1 MMMSKN
7 LFVQVA
13 MIALSIGIII
23 TFVEPTFSEIGELQD
38 EISVYQT
45 EQRKVSEVNVQL
57 SSQIDVLNG
66 VVPDD
71 QRRLLT
77 YMPDT
82 VDTISVVRDLSLISN
97 EAGVLFISAVSTG
110 QKKATNESEG
120 IASFI
125 QPQEHLFNLSVA
137 GTYSQLK
144 NLFILLEQNN
154 YPMEAQSV
162 VVEKREGG
170 FLSMEVSLSVY
181 AHEDAASSE
190 KIVF

>member
-38 EISVYQT
+38 DIAVYQT
-45 EQRKVSEVNVQL
+45 EQRKVSEVNAQL
-57 SSQIDVLNG
+57 SSLIDVLNR

-77 YMPDT
+77 YMPDA

-110 QKKATNESEG
+110 QKNDTSQSEEV
-120 IASFI
+120 ADFI
-125 QPQEHLFNLSVA
+125 QPKEHLFSLSVA
-137 GTYSQLK
+137 GTYGQLK
-144 NLFILLEQNN
+144 NLFTLIEQNN
-154 YPMEAQSV
+154 YPMEAQTV
-162 VVEKREGG
+162 AVQKREGEI
-170 FLSMEVSLSVY
+170 LSMEVSLSVY
-181 AHEDAASSE
+181 AHQDSVLSE

>member
-7 LFVQVA
+7 LLVQVA
-13 MIALSIGIII
+13 MIALSIGIVV

-38 EISVYQT
+38 DIAVYQT
-45 EQRKVSEVNVQL
+45 EQRKVSEVNNQL
-57 SSQIDVLNG
+57 SSLVRVLNE

-97 EAGVLFISAVSTG
+97 EAGVLFVSAVSAG
-110 QKKATNESEG
+110 LKNATNQSEKV
-120 IASFI
+120 ADSI
-125 QPQEHLFNLSVA
+125 QPKEHLFNLSVE
-137 GTYSQLK
+137 GTYGQLK

-154 YPMEAQSV
+154 YPMEAQNIV
-162 VVEKREGG
+162 VQKREGG
-170 FLSMEVSLSVY
+170 FLSMEVSLSVFSL
-181 AHEDAASSE
+181 EDSVSSE

>member
-7 LFVQVA
+7 LLVQVA
-13 MIALSIGIII
+13 MIALSIGIVI

-38 EISVYQT
+38 DIAVYQT
-45 EQRKVSEVNVQL
+45 EQRKVSEVNNQL
-57 SSQIDVLNG
+57 SSLVRVLNE

-97 EAGVLFISAVSTG
+97 EAGVLFVSAVSAG
-110 QKKATNESEG
+110 LKNATNQSEKV
-120 IASFI
+120 ADSI
-125 QPQEHLFNLSVA
+125 QPKEHLFTLSVE
-137 GTYSQLK
+137 GTYGQLK

-154 YPMEAQSV
+154 YPMEAQNV
-162 VVEKREGG
+162 VVQKREGG
-170 FLSMEVSLSVY
+170 FLSMEVSLSVFSL
-181 AHEDAASSE
+181 EDSVSSE